1 MKRKTGLLATVLFF
15 LAVCPLVSS
24 QELQSQ
30 PSPLLPSEILGPQL
44 IAWSQLQKP
53 QPVQQPLPQSA
64 AQKAAEQTGQT
75 ATASDAQQW
84 HSPAAQSLTGIIMKD
99 GDRYVL
105 NVSDSSTYQLDDQ
118 EKAKEYEG
126 KQVKVAGT
134 LDSSGSSLHVVS
146 IELIS

>member
-15 LAVCPLVSS
+15 LAVCPIVSS
-24 QELQSQ
+24 QDLQSQ

-53 QPVQQPLPQSA
+53 QPVPLPLPQTA
-64 AQKAAEQTGQT
+64 AQKAVQQPGQP
-75 ATASDAQQW
+75 ATASDPQQQQ
-84 HSPAAQSLTGIIMKD
+84 SPAAQSLTGTIVKD
-99 GDRYVL
+99 GDRYIL
-105 NVSDSSTYQLDDQ
+105 KVSDNSTYQLDDQ